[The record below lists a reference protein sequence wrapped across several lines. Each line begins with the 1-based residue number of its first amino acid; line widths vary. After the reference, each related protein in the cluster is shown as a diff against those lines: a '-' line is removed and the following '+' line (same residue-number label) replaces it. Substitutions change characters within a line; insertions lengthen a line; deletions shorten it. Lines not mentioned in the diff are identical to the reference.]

1 MAVVGLFVAV
11 IALTRR
17 PAAPNSSPP
26 DEQLVGALKEAF
38 NHWRAVPRDAE
49 LRRLAAQGDR
59 ARNLAKA
66 AELAKGDRQREAISH
81 LEACLGPGA
90 THADRAV
97 VHVLIGNAYMDINDS
112 DEAEGH
118 YREAETAAR
127 EAGDSAGLA
136 AALGNMGSISLDQG
150 DLDKALQCFQ
160 EALSIDRGISN
171 RIGQAHQ
178 LGNIGLVYREQ
189 GQLDQALENHQR
201 ALEIQGDLGDR
212 LGQANQLGDIGLVY
226 REQGELDQA
235 LEHFRKALYIDSE
248 IGFPLGQANALG
260 NMGSVYL
267 LKGQLDQAL
276 EHMEQALKI
285 FERVEA
291 PLEMETTE
299 KTILSIRATLKQNG
313 QEPENGQT
321 GTGG

>member
-1 MAVVGLFVAV
+1 MAVAGLFVAV
-11 IALTRR
+11 IALARR
-17 PAAPNSSPP
+17 PATSNSPP
-26 DEQLVGALKEAF
+26 RNDQLVGELKEAF

-66 AELAKGDRQREAISH
+66 AELAKGDRQQEAIPH
-81 LEACLGPGA
+81 LEACLGPRA

-118 YREAETAAR
+118 YREAEAAAR

-150 DLDKALQCFQ
+150 DLDKALERFQ
-160 EALSIDRGISN
+160 EALLIDRGISN
-171 RIGQAHQ
+171 RMGQAHQ

-189 GQLDQALENHQR
+189 GRMDQALDHLQR
-201 ALEIQGDLGDR
+201 ALEIQEDLGDR
-212 LGQANQLGDIGLVY
+212 LAHANLLGDIGLVY
-226 REQGELDQA
+226 REQGELDEA
-235 LEHFRKALYIDSE
+235 LEQFRKALYIDSE

-260 NMGSVYL
+260 NMGGVYL
-267 LKGQLDQAL
+267 LKGWLDQAL
-276 EHMEQALKI
+276 EHMEQAMKI

-291 PLEMETTE
+291 ELEMDTTE
-299 KTILSIRATLKQNG
+299 KTILSIRVALKQNG

-321 GTGG
+321 HTGG